1 MSFAAMWMDLQI
13 GKVSQKDKYNMI
25 TLYVEFKI
33 WEKWTHLQNR
43 KNIIEKRL
51 VVVRGGG
58 GEKGTGN
65 LGLVDANSEKAMA
78 AHSSTL
84 A

>member
-1 MSFAAMWMDLQI
+1 MDLEI

-43 KNIIEKRL
+43 KNIIDIEKRP

-58 GEKGTGN
+58 GERGIGN
-65 LGLVDANSEKAMA
+65 LGLVDAN
-78 AHSSTL
+78 
-84 A
+84 